1 MADYSDPSYAK
12 QMVSSTLEV
21 EISALLIFRFL
32 VLIHWK
38 ECYFII
44 NKCYFFHLSMG
55 LSSSHNKIQSLFKR
69 TDILPLRMAFRVLSK
84 HTLNLFVGEDVVKFP
99 SYFYLWSWAG
109 NASWAKI
116 HFSCSPA
123 QCWNSSSSWLPDL
136 PTGPFHQ
143 SVMLTTL
150 S

>member
-21 EISALLIFRFL
+21 EISTLLIFRFL
-32 VLIHWK
+32 VLIRWK
-38 ECYFII
+38 EFYFLRD
-44 NKCYFFHLSMG
+44 KCYFFHLSMG

-69 TDILPLRMAFRVLSK
+69 MKILSLRMAVSVLSK
-84 HTLNLFVGEDVVKFP
+84 HTLKLFLGEDIVKFP

-116 HFSCSPA
+116 HFSCSPT
-123 QCWNSSSSWLPDL
+123 QCSNSSSSWLPDL

-143 SVMLTTL
+143 FVMLTAL